1 MRNIR
6 NGDYMLRKLENEIVK
21 ECAPTLAGI
30 KMANLFNYRFVS
42 EDEFDFEIKTA
53 NMNLNEKGVY
63 IEVLRKTDM
72 SSLIYVYRP
81 SMLFKAVNNDDV
93 WNILSSYGYIERS
106 IQACINTLKER
117 LMTQPCFPHEIG
129 LFLGYPVEDVKEF
142 IFNKGQNCK
151 CCGVWKVYYNEQES
165 VRTFARFKKC
175 SEVYQKVF
183 IGGRT
188 LNQLPVNKESAMGN
202 EYKKVFGGWQQN
214 Y

>member
-42 EDEFDFEIKTA
+42 EDEFDSEIKTA

-129 LFLGYPVEDVKEF
+129 LFLGYPVEDVRSSFLIKDRTA
-142 IFNKGQNCK
+142 NVVV
-151 CCGVWKVYYNEQES
+151 CGRYITMNRKV
-165 VRTFARFKKC
+165 
-175 SEVYQKVF
+175 SEHLQDLRNVLRY
-183 IGGRT
+183 IRRS
-188 LNQLPVNKESAMGN
+188 L
-202 EYKKVFGGWQQN
+202 
-214 Y
+214 

>member
-72 SSLIYVYRP
+72 SSLI
-81 SMLFKAVNNDDV
+81 
-93 WNILSSYGYIERS
+93 YGYIERS

-188 LNQLPVNKESAMGN
+188 LNQLTVNI
-202 EYKKVFGGWQQN
+202 
-214 Y
+214 

>member
-1 MRNIR
+1 MGPARARVMRNIR

-42 EDEFDFEIKTA
+42 EDEFDSEIKTA

-188 LNQLPVNKESAMGN
+188 LNQLTVNI
-202 EYKKVFGGWQQN
+202 
-214 Y
+214 

>member
-6 NGDYMLRKLENEIVK
+6 NGDYMLRKLENVIVK

-42 EDEFDFEIKTA
+42 EDEFDSEIKTA

-63 IEVLRKTDM
+63 IEVLSNTDAA
-72 SSLIYVYRP
+72 RT
-81 SMLFKAVNNDDV
+81 
-93 WNILSSYGYIERS
+93 ILSSYRYIEPS
-106 IQACINTLKER
+106 IQACINILKER

-129 LFLGYPVEDVKEF
+129 LFLGYPVEDVKEY

-188 LNQLPVNKESAMGN
+188 LNQLTVNI
-202 EYKKVFGGWQQN
+202 
-214 Y
+214 

>member
-1 MRNIR
+1 MLIVTDTDSRQSNAYIR

-42 EDEFDFEIKTA
+42 EDEFDSEIKTA

-151 CCGVWKVYYNEQES
+151 CRGVRKVYYNDKES

-188 LNQLPVNKESAMGN
+188 LNQLTVNI
-202 EYKKVFGGWQQN
+202 
-214 Y
+214 

>member
-42 EDEFDFEIKTA
+42 EDEFDSEIKTA

-175 SEVYQKVF
+175 SEVYQKVV

-188 LNQLPVNKESAMGN
+188 LNQLTVNI
-202 EYKKVFGGWQQN
+202 
-214 Y
+214 